1 MTTVVEIQPRNLHLN
16 DSLEKHM
23 NLKVEKLDRHLPQL
37 EIVHVDIA
45 FHRAARNAADKFSAE
60 ITVRG
65 KGGLLLRAEEH
76 AEDAQLAFDTALDK
90 LERQI
95 ERFKGK
101 HYHGR
106 GDGRSAAEA
115 AEPILDD
122 DTGEPSALVAKRK
135 RFILVPMSEEEAVM
149 QMRDLGHEN
158 FFVFYNATTSRINV
172 VYRRRNGSYGI
183 IDPEMG

>member
-16 DSLEKHM
+16 ESLEKHIH
-23 NLKVEKLDRHLPQL
+23 LKAEKLDRHLPQL
-37 EIVHVDIA
+37 EIVHVDVA
-45 FHRAARNAADKFSAE
+45 YHRAARDKADTFSAE

-65 KGGLLLRAEEH
+65 KGLLLRAEEH
-76 AEDAQLAFDTALDK
+76 AEEAQMAFDAALDK

-115 AEPILDD
+115 AELIVDD

-135 RFILVPMSEEEAVM
+135 RFVLVPMSEEEAVM

-158 FFVFYNATTSRINV
+158 FFVFYNAESSRINV
-172 VYRRRNGSYGI
+172 VYRRRNGSYGL

>member
-1 MTTVVEIQPRNLHLN
+1 MTTVVEIQPRNLHLTEN
-16 DSLEKHM
+16 LEKHV
-23 NLKVEKLDRHLPQL
+23 NLKVDKLDRHLPQL
-37 EIVHVDIA
+37 ENVHVDIA
-45 FHRAARNAADKFSAE
+45 FHRAARNAGDKFSAE
-60 ITVRG
+60 ITARG
-65 KGGLLLRAEEH
+65 KGGLLLRSEVYAEE
-76 AEDAQLAFDTALDK
+76 AQLAFDGALDK

-115 AEPILDD
+115 MESILDE
-122 DTGEPSALVAKRK
+122 DTGELSPLVAKRK
-135 RFILVPMSEEEAVM
+135 RFLLAPMSEEEAVM

-158 FFVFYNATTSRINV
+158 FFVFFNAATSRINV